1 MDVHGTKL
9 ARTLFTGSTPVAS
22 ASVAWI
28 APVSTRGP
36 VSRYAADKLR

>member
-22 ASVAWI
+22 A
-28 APVSTRGP
+28 PVVLG
-36 VSRYAADKLR
+36 SRQYQRAAR